1 MASDS
6 RGWIMGCGVLFV
18 VLLML
23 SGLAMLFVSMQM
35 SGDRLGLPRP
45 GPKVGVVEV
54 TGVLGDDD
62 DVLEQLERFKEDS
75 SIRALVLHVNCPGGA
90 VGTTQRIIARIE
102 SFKEEGMPVVAA
114 LDDVAASGGYYVAT
128 AADSIFALPGTL
140 TGSIGVIMSF
150 PDFSAL
156 MKKLGVDHQVV
167 KAGPYKDAGSPFRP
181 LTPEERGWMTDVL
194 ADVHEQFITAVIAA
208 RPAMPADSVRAMA
221 DGRFFSGRQAY
232 RAGLVD
238 RLTDLDEAVRAAG
251 RMAGIK
257 GEPIIVRK
265 HKETPAWQR
274 WLEERLP
281 AGLPLSG
288 RWPRLE
294 YRWR

>member
-1 MASDS
+1 MASES
-6 RGWIMGCGVLFV
+6 RGWFLGCGVLFV
-18 VLLML
+18 ILLFM
-23 SGLAMLFVSMQM
+23 SGFALLLVSIQM
-35 SGDRLGLPRP
+35 SGDGLALPHP

-54 TGVLGDDD
+54 VGVLGDDD
-62 DVLEQLERFKEDS
+62 DVLDQLERLKEDRS
-75 SIRALVLHVNCPGGA
+75 VRALVLHVNCPGGA

-102 SFKEEGMPVVAA
+102 GFKKEGLPVVAA

-156 MKKLGVDHQVV
+156 MKKIGVDNQVV
-167 KAGPYKDAGSPFRP
+167 KAGPYKDAGSPYRP
-181 LTPEERGWMTDVL
+181 LTPEERGWMTAVL
-194 ADVHEQFITAVIAA
+194 SDVHEQFIAAVIAS
-208 RPAMPADSVRAMA
+208 RPAMAADSVRAMA
-221 DGRFFSGRQAY
+221 DGRFFSGNQAC

-238 RLTDLDEAVRAAG
+238 RLTDLDEAVRVAG
-251 RMAGIK
+251 RMAGIE
-257 GEPIIVRK
+257 GEPVIVRK
-265 HKETPAWQR
+265 HKRPPAWQR

-288 RWPRLE
+288 WPRLE